1 LCRVGTARLCQAGNR
16 MKCQL
21 VSERRWQAAIAL
33 TSGTAAGVSVARQR
47 GKSEFGVDL
56 LDDNVRMSAER
67 IGPAHK
73 KRGTKGCRSVNAFE
87 ISARANAP
95 LSESK
100 TEGTRIVRLVASSC
114 TSLSVFV

>member
-1 LCRVGTARLCQAGNR
+1 

-47 GKSEFGVDL
+47 ERSEFGVGL
-56 LDDNVRMSAER
+56 LDDNVRMSTER

-73 KRGTKGCRSVNAFE
+73 KRGTKGCRSVNTFE
-87 ISARANAP
+87 ISA
-95 LSESK
+95 
-100 TEGTRIVRLVASSC
+100 EGERTAEQVQNGRN
-114 TSLSVFV
+114 